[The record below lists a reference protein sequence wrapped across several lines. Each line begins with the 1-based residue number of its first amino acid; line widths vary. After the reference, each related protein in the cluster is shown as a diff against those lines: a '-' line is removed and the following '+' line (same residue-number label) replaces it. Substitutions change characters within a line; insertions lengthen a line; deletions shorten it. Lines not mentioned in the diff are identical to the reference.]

1 MTSRIGSPDT
11 PADIEVRE
19 CLDEQPARS
28 FVMVAGAG
36 SGKTTS
42 LVKALQHLAVSRG
55 AMLRRAGQQIA
66 CITYTEVA
74 VAEIS
79 GDVGNASTFHV
90 STIHSFL
97 WLLVRSFQADIKL
110 WVVDRIR
117 EKIAEKA
124 EHRDRR
130 GTRAGTR
137 ERLIREIAELEEVR
151 TTVARVERFT
161 YGTGSDYAEGVL
173 GHDDILKLGPALIV
187 ERPLLRQII
196 AGRFPFIFVDESQD
210 TNPVVVSA
218 LRCVAADQPQL
229 CVGFFGDPM
238 QKIYTTGAGPIARER
253 EWREITKPENFRCP
267 TSVLRVVNAIRATGD
282 GLEQTRGRALEVD
295 GVLQPVTG
303 SAQMFVLPA
312 DGNRTAGLQAVRLW
326 LRNSTADPLWSSDNA
341 EADVRLLVLVHRMA
355 ASRLGFANIYAAL
368 HDGAPASLKDGLDD
382 GSAWPLRPLLQFV
395 LPLVIAVRSG
405 DQFKV
410 MSLLRSACPQL
421 ETDRIQQQEIQG
433 VLRQLQEG
441 VDALAGLLEDGAHAS
456 ILDVLRLIRD
466 REMLRLDERFNTYLM
481 PDPLDNGSS
490 EFQHIVG
497 FLACH
502 AIELWG
508 YRKYIEEESPFAT
521 QQGVKGAQFERVLVV
536 LDDEEGPHSHFSYGK
551 YFGFVPLSENDEE
564 KIASGAESVL
574 DRTRRLFYVCCSR
587 AVKDLAVVMFVPD
600 VELARNAVERTAI
613 FPPGRV
619 FGLEDLEGLA

>member
-1 MTSRIGSPDT
+1 VI
-11 PADIEVRE
+11 
-19 CLDEQPARS
+19 
-28 FVMVAGAG
+28 
-36 SGKTTS
+36 
-42 LVKALQHLAVSRG
+42 
-55 AMLRRAGQQIA
+55 
-66 CITYTEVA
+66 
-74 VAEIS
+74 
-79 GDVGNASTFHV
+79 
-90 STIHSFL
+90 
-97 WLLVRSFQADIKL
+97 
-110 WVVDRIR
+110 
-117 EKIAEKA
+117 
-124 EHRDRR
+124 
-130 GTRAGTR
+130 
-137 ERLIREIAELEEVR
+137 
-151 TTVARVERFT
+151 
-161 YGTGSDYAEGVL
+161 
-173 GHDDILKLGPALIV
+173 
-187 ERPLLRQII
+187 
-196 AGRFPFIFVDESQD
+196 
-210 TNPVVVSA
+210 
-218 LRCVAADQPQL
+218 
-229 CVGFFGDPM
+229 
-238 QKIYTTGAGPIARER
+238 
-253 EWREITKPENFRCP
+253 
-267 TSVLRVVNAIRATGD
+267 
-282 GLEQTRGRALEVD
+282 
-295 GVLQPVTG
+295 G

-421 ETDRIQQQEIQG
+421 ETDRIQQQEVQG

-490 EFQHIVG
+490 EFQHIVA